1 MKEIGGVVIG
11 RRKERKKRGEKKDSP
26 NEADNIKHQMQMIR
40 IHLLNVG
47 KGRDHVRRADDHLDV
62 VADHEDVGHA
72 LEALLLNG
80 ELDALGRVAA
90 VEEGAVLGEEEGP
103 DGEAEG
109 YHGLADEADDDL
121 KLIV

>member
-1 MKEIGGVVIG
+1 MKKMGDEVIERHRETG
-11 RRKERKKRGEKKDSP
+11 REKGEKGDSP
-26 NEADNIKHQMQMIR
+26 NEADNVKHQMQMIG
-40 IHLLNVG
+40 INIFYVG
-47 KGRDHVRRADDHLDV
+47 KGRNHVRRADDHLDV

-80 ELDALGRVAA
+80 VLDALGRVAA
-90 VEEGAVLGEEEGP
+90 VEEGAALGEEEGP

-121 KLIV
+121 K

>member
-1 MKEIGGVVIG
+1 ME
-11 RRKERKKRGEKKDSP
+11 DSP
-26 NEADNIKHQMQMIR
+26 NEADNVKHQVQVIR
-40 IHLLNVG
+40 IYIANVG
-47 KGRDHVRRADDHLDV
+47 KGRNHVRRAHDHLDV

-80 ELDALGRVAA
+80 VLDALGRVAA
-90 VEEGAVLGEEEGP
+90 VEEGAALGEEEGP

-121 KLIV
+121 DIDCFSIYGVRRRRRRG